1 MPVLLLITNAAA
13 VGEKK
18 KIKVCEVEL
27 IKSRMLQCYVVVML
41 TGFVTTGFPSS
52 NFGLHCQAIKN
63 KNRNHSINKLAKE
76 SGI

>member
-18 KIKVCEVEL
+18 KKKFVRWNL
-27 IKSRMLQCYVVVML
+27 SQCYVVVML

-52 NFGLHCQAIKN
+52 KFGLHCHAIKN
-63 KNRNHSINKLAKE
+63 KNRNHSINRLKNL
-76 SGI
+76 GYDR